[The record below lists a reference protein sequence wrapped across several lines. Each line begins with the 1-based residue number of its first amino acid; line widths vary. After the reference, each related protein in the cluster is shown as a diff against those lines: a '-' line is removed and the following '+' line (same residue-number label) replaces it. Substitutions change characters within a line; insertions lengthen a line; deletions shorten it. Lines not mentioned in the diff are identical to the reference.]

1 MNSYPSGLTIISTQI
16 FGHRAFAV
24 AGPTAWYYL
33 PDDLVIYSDIARV
46 ISLRIIIIIIIII
59 IYVICH
65 VAIVILDVS

>member
-59 IYVICH
+59 YVICH
-65 VAIVILDVS
+65 VAVVILDVS